1 MITAQNLT
9 LSLYQQNK
17 FGRLFSRFLR
27 FVDFYWF
34 APDDMKYVPMFIS
47 PLCPF
52 IGLNAV
58 LTGNV
63 RFSVLVHKH
72 PERQYLQIFVKS
84 IGIAFHETNP
94 TRKQC

>member
-27 FVDFYWF
+27 FVIVDFYWF
-34 APDDMKYVPMFIS
+34 APDDMKYVSMFIS
-47 PLCPF
+47 SLCPF
-52 IGLNAV
+52 LGLNAV

-63 RFSVLVHKH
+63 RFSVLVHMH
-72 PERQYLQIFVKS
+72 PEGQYLQIFGKS
-84 IGIAFHETNP
+84 IGIEFH
-94 TRKQC
+94 

>member
-27 FVDFYWF
+27 FVIVDFYWF
-34 APDDMKYVPMFIS
+34 APDDMKYVSMFIS

-52 IGLNAV
+52 IGLNVV

-72 PERQYLQIFVKS
+72 PEGQYL
-84 IGIAFHETNP
+84 
-94 TRKQC
+94 